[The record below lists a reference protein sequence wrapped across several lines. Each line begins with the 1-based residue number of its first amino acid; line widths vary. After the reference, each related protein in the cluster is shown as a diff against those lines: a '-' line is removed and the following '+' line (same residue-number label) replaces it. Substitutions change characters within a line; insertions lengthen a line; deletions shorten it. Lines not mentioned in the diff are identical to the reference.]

1 MSVDTDYTPGC
12 SQIAM
17 PEPTIVFA
25 PILEPDVRAIA
36 DELLPPQF
44 SFHNVAAGDVPA
56 AILDADFL
64 CGFIGPIET
73 STLVEAAANRLM
85 LVQLMSAGY
94 DRFNL
99 DGARAARL
107 PVAVNGGA
115 NAIAV
120 AEHAIMLILSALKH
134 IHSFD
139 EAVRSGGWRGPSVA
153 SRRVYELYHSTV
165 GIVGMGRIGQEVAKR
180 LSGWEATIVYYDPF
194 RLPVERERELGVRYV
209 ELDALLR
216 SADAVTVHVPLNATT
231 RNLID
236 AESLSLMKP
245 TAVLVNTARGGLVDE
260 AALATALREGR
271 ILGAGLDVLSQEP
284 PPLDHPLLA
293 LPNVVLTPHSAGPT
307 WQSFPR
313 RFANCFAN
321 IERVHRGEKPLWVV
335 EELADL

>member
-1 MSVDTDYTPGC
+1 MSDPR
-12 SQIAM
+12 
-17 PEPTIVFA
+17 IVFA
-25 PILEPDVRAIA
+25 PMLDPAVRAIA
-36 DELLPPQF
+36 DELLPARF
-44 SFHNVAAGDVPA
+44 LFRNVAASDIPA
-56 AILDADFL
+56 AIRDADYL

-73 STLVEAAANRLM
+73 SLLVEAKANRLR

-99 DGARAARL
+99 EGARAAQL

-120 AEHAIMLILSALKH
+120 AEHAIMLMLSALKH
-134 IHSFD
+134 VHFFD
-139 EAVRSGGWRGPSVA
+139 ETVRNGGWRDSSVA
-153 SRRVYELYHSTV
+153 ERRVYELYHSTV

-180 LSGWEATIVYYDPF
+180 LAGWGATIVYYDPF
-194 RLPVERERELGVRYV
+194 RLSAEREQELGVRYL

-216 SADAVTVHVPLNATT
+216 AADAVTVHVPLNATT
-231 RNLID
+231 KHLID
-236 AESLSLMKP
+236 AESLSLMKS

-284 PPLDHPLLA
+284 PPADHPLLDLA
-293 LPNVVLTPHSAGPT
+293 NVVLTPHSAGPT

-321 IERVHRGEKPLWVV
+321 IERVQRGERPLWVV
-335 EELADL
+335 EELADQ

>member
-1 MSVDTDYTPGC
+1 
-12 SQIAM
+12 M

-25 PILEPDVRAIA
+25 PILDPEVRVIA
-36 DELLPPQF
+36 DELCPPQF
-44 SFHNVAAGDVPA
+44 TFRNVAASEIPA
-56 AILDADFL
+56 AIRDADFL

-73 STLVEAAANRLM
+73 PVLVEAAANRLK

-134 IHSFD
+134 AHLLD
-139 EAVRSGGWRGPSVA
+139 HAVRNGGWRN

-180 LSGWEATIVYYDPF
+180 LAGWEATIIYYDPF
-194 RLPVERERELGVRYV
+194 RLSAERERELGVTYV
-209 ELDALLR
+209 SLDALLR
-216 SADAVTVHVPLNATT
+216 QADAVTVHVPLNAAT

-260 AALATALREGR
+260 KALAVALRDGQ
-271 ILGAGLDVLSQEP
+271 ILGAGLDVLSEEP
-284 PPLDHPLLA
+284 PPIDHPLLELA
-293 LPNVVLTPHSAGPT
+293 NVILTPHSAGPT

-321 IERVHRGEKPLWVV
+321 IERVQSGKPPLWVV

>member
-1 MSVDTDYTPGC
+1 
-12 SQIAM
+12 M

-25 PILEPDVRAIA
+25 PMLDPDVRAIA
-36 DELLPPQF
+36 DELRPPQF
-44 SFHNVAAGDVPA
+44 NFRNVAAHEIPE
-56 AILDADFL
+56 AIRDADFL
-64 CGFIGPIET
+64 CGFIGAIDT
-73 STLVEAAANRLM
+73 SVLVEAAARRLK

-134 IHSFD
+134 LHLLD
-139 EAVRSGGWRGPSVA
+139 QAVRTGGWRN

-180 LSGWEATIVYYDPF
+180 LSGWEATILYYDPF
-194 RLPVERERELGVRYV
+194 RLPAERERELGLTYV
-209 ELDALLR
+209 SLDMLLR
-216 SADAVTVHVPLNATT
+216 QADAVTVHVPLNAAT

-260 AALATALREGR
+260 EALAAALREGR
-271 ILGAGLDVLSQEP
+271 ILGAGLDVLSEEP
-284 PPLDHPLLA
+284 PPANHPLLE
-293 LPNVVLTPHSAGPT
+293 LSNVILTPHSAGPT

-321 IERVHRGEKPLWVV
+321 IERVQRGESPLWVV

>member
-1 MSVDTDYTPGC
+1 MLD
-12 SQIAM
+12 
-17 PEPTIVFA
+17 
-25 PILEPDVRAIA
+25 PDVRAIA
-36 DELLPPQF
+36 NELLPPAF
-44 SFHNVAAGDVPA
+44 AFRNVAAGDIPA

-73 STLVEAAANRLM
+73 NALVEAAANRLK

-120 AEHAIMLILSALKH
+120 AEHAIMLMLAALKH
-134 IHSFD
+134 VHALD
-139 EAVRSGGWRGPSVA
+139 AAVRSGGWRSPAVA

-165 GIVGMGRIGQEVAKR
+165 GIIGMGRIGQEVAKR
-180 LSGWEATIVYYDPF
+180 LAGWDATLVYYDPF
-194 RLPVERERELGVRYV
+194 RLSPQRERELGVRHI
-209 ELDALLR
+209 ELDELLR
-216 SADAVTVHVPLNATT
+216 TADAVTVHVPLNAQT
-231 RNLID
+231 RHLID

-260 AALATALREGR
+260 EALAQALREGR
-271 ILGAGLDVLSQEP
+271 ILGAGVDVLSQEP
-284 PPLDHPLLA
+284 PPAEHPLLE
-293 LPNVVLTPHSAGPT
+293 LSNVVLTPHTAGPT

-321 IERVHRGEKPLWVV
+321 IERVQRGEPPLWVV
-335 EELADL
+335 EELADLVV

>member
-1 MSVDTDYTPGC
+1 
-12 SQIAM
+12 M

-25 PILEPDVRAIA
+25 PSLEPDVRAIA
-36 DELLPPQF
+36 DDLLPPQF
-44 SFHNVAAGDVPA
+44 TFRNVAASDVPA

-73 STLVEAAANRLM
+73 EVLVRAAANRLK

-120 AEHAIMLILSALKH
+120 AEHAIMLMLSALKH
-134 IHSFD
+134 VHFLD
-139 EAVRSGGWRGPSVA
+139 QAVRRGEWRSPSVGP
-153 SRRVYELYHSTV
+153 RRVYELYQSTV

-180 LSGWEATIVYYDPF
+180 LAGWQATILYYDPF
-194 RLPVERERELGVRYV
+194 RLSAEHEQALGVRYV
-209 ELDALLR
+209 ELDGLLR
-216 SADAVTVHVPLNATT
+216 AADAVTVHVPLNAQT

-260 AALATALREGR
+260 DALATALRAGR
-271 ILGAGLDVLSQEP
+271 ILGAGLDVLNQEP
-284 PPLDHPLLA
+284 PPADHPLFG
-293 LPNVVLTPHSAGPT
+293 LPNVILTPHTAGPT

-321 IERVHRGEKPLWVV
+321 IERVQRGEKPLWVV

>member
-1 MSVDTDYTPGC
+1 MSQPV
-12 SQIAM
+12 
-17 PEPTIVFA
+17 IVFA
-25 PILEPDVRAIA
+25 PLLEPDVRAIA
-36 DELLPPQF
+36 DELRPAEF
-44 SFHNVAAGDVPA
+44 AFTNVAAEDVPV
-56 AILDADFL
+56 AIRDADYL
-64 CGFIGPIET
+64 CGFIGPID
-73 STLVEAAANRLM
+73 SAVLVDAAAKRLK

-120 AEHAIMLILSALKH
+120 AEHAIMLMLSALKH
-134 IHSFD
+134 VHALD
-139 EAVRSGGWRGPSVA
+139 AAVRSGGWRSSA
-153 SRRVYELYHSTV
+153 RVYELYHSTV
-165 GIVGMGRIGQEVAKR
+165 GIIGMGRIGQEVAQR
-180 LSGWEATIVYYDPF
+180 LAGWDTTLIYYDPL
-194 RLPVERERELGVRYV
+194 RLSAERERQLGVRYV

-216 SADAVTVHVPLNATT
+216 TADAVTIHVPLNART

-284 PPLDHPLLA
+284 PPANHPILELS
-293 LPNVVLTPHSAGPT
+293 NVVLTPHSAGPT

-321 IERVHRGEKPLWVV
+321 IERVQRGEQPLWVV
-335 EELADL
+335 DELADL

>member
-1 MSVDTDYTPGC
+1 
-12 SQIAM
+12 M

-25 PILEPDVRAIA
+25 PILDPDVRAIA
-36 DELLPPQF
+36 DELRPPRFRFQ
-44 SFHNVAAGDVPA
+44 NVAPADVPA
-56 AILDADFL
+56 AIRDADFL
-64 CGFIGPIET
+64 CGFIGPLDT
-73 STLVEAAANRLM
+73 PALVEAAANRLK

-94 DRFNL
+94 DRFNI

-107 PVAVNGGA
+107 PVAVKGGA

-120 AEHAIMLILSALKH
+120 AEHAIMLMLSALKH
-134 IHSFD
+134 VHFLD
-139 EAVRSGGWRGPSVA
+139 QAVRSGGWRNV
-153 SRRVYELYHSTV
+153 RRVYELYRSTV

-180 LSGWEATIVYYDPF
+180 LAGWDATIIYYDPY
-194 RLPVERERELGVRYV
+194 RLSAEREQELGVSFV

-216 SADAVTVHVPLNATT
+216 AADAVTVHVPLNAQT

-260 AALATALREGR
+260 DALAKALHDGR

-284 PPLDHPLLA
+284 PPRDHPLLD
-293 LPNVVLTPHSAGPT
+293 LPNVILTPHTAGPT

-321 IERVHRGEKPLWVV
+321 IERVQSGEKPLWVV